1 MGKTQGGASEFKPQ
15 TELKGAGESK
25 LSQSGTRNIQTPPV
39 TNFDNV
45 SLVKSGIYTTQA
57 GQYPSYESSMYQSQK
72 RETGQK
78 TETVSQ
84 FGPGVSLSA
93 QSGLQSS
100 GVQRYQPDIK
110 NFGVEESSSQLQGQ
124 GLRQSQTSGVYQSQ
138 SGIYQVQQSGVG
150 SRAGTQLQTGIQ
162 GQSGFGL
169 TSGISG
175 L

>member
-1 MGKTQGGASEFKPQ
+1 M
-15 TELKGAGESK
+15 
-25 LSQSGTRNIQTPPV
+25 RNIQTPPV

-57 GQYPSYESSMYQSQK
+57 GQYPSYDSSLYQSQK

-78 TETVSQ
+78 TEIVSQ
-84 FGPGVSLSA
+84 FGPGVSQSA

-110 NFGVEESSSQLQGQ
+110 NFGVEESSGQLQGQ

-138 SGIYQVQQSGVG
+138 SSGVYQSQSGIYQLQQSGAG
-150 SRAGTQLQTGIQ
+150 SRVGTQQQTGTQ

-175 L
+175 LEASTQAYRQGAETLYSSRQ